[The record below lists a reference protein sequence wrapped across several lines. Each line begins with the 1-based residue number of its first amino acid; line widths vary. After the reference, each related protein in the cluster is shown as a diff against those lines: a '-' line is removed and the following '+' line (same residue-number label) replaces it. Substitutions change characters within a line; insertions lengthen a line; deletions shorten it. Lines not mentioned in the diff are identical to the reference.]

1 MSTSS
6 TSKRHE
12 ILKCLRS
19 SSSVSLWRLRE
30 LALTKGGLLDSNLR
44 KLAWPKLLGVR
55 RLDYEGIEEDWV
67 NFYGLYNSE
76 IQRFGEE
83 KGVKSFYTKTSY
95 PLSEST
101 ISQIKRDVTR
111 SLWHFRTSQSGEE
124 KKDTPSNRKKQ
135 DQKTRKKQTIVGGI
149 ILDVL
154 SSNPSLHYYQ
164 GFHDIVSIFLITLQ
178 NPELTGACL
187 GRVTGRHLGDAMGR
201 DFGGLIEGMMFCVM
215 PLIEVVD
222 KKIAEF
228 IRRSEV
234 EPFFLLSWL
243 ITWFSHDI
251 KNLETASRLVDAFI
265 SSHQLLPIYVSVA
278 LIKSRRDVILNTEC
292 EFAMVHGR
300 LSGIPGE
307 VGEEEWDDILIE
319 AVRVMKRV
327 PPSGLSKIAGGYAR
341 KYERGKEK
349 RPITKILGEGGWKEV
364 GLLKPPPEWV
374 VTSELPADWFL
385 LKERNTGVKRGR
397 SKGARK
403 RGKVKLEIE
412 EDGGKLRRGGF
423 NKGDLARSASGLSG
437 DKGGGDWVG
446 GFLKGGGLIVGL
458 IAVGWAIYYQQIEM
472 IGGGGGF

>member
-1 MSTSS
+1 
-6 TSKRHE
+6 
-12 ILKCLRS
+12 
-19 SSSVSLWRLRE
+19 
-30 LALTKGGLLDSNLR
+30 
-44 KLAWPKLLGVR
+44 
-55 RLDYEGIEEDWV
+55 
-67 NFYGLYNSE
+67 
-76 IQRFGEE
+76 
-83 KGVKSFYTKTSY
+83 
-95 PLSEST
+95 
-101 ISQIKRDVTR
+101 
-111 SLWHFRTSQSGEE
+111 
-124 KKDTPSNRKKQ
+124 
-135 DQKTRKKQTIVGGI
+135 
-149 ILDVL
+149 
-154 SSNPSLHYYQ
+154 
-164 GFHDIVSIFLITLQ
+164 
-178 NPELTGACL
+178 
-187 GRVTGRHLGDAMGR
+187 MGR

-215 PLIEVVD
+215 PLIEVRIRSKSRKTVRTKFLTFVRNKVVD

-374 VTSELPADWFL
+374 VTSEVRRF
-385 LKERNTGVKRGR
+385 RG
-397 SKGARK
+397 
-403 RGKVKLEIE
+403 
-412 EDGGKLRRGGF
+412 
-423 NKGDLARSASGLSG
+423 
-437 DKGGGDWVG
+437 
-446 GFLKGGGLIVGL
+446 
-458 IAVGWAIYYQQIEM
+458 
-472 IGGGGGF
+472 